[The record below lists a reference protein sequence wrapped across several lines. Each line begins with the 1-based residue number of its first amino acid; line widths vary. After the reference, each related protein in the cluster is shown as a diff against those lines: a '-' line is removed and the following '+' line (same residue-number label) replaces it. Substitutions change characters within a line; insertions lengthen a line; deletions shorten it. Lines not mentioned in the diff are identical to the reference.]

1 MQELCVLWFVLYLGG
16 VNMKKSLFVYNEGTL
31 QRHDNTIRFIDTAG
45 NKKDIPIE
53 TVGEINIMTQMEFN
67 TSFLNILSQNGI
79 MVHCIIIMI
88 IT

>member
-1 MQELCVLWFVLYLGG
+1 MLYLGG

>member
-1 MQELCVLWFVLYLGG
+1 
-16 VNMKKSLFVYNEGTL
+16 MKKSLFVYNEGTL

-53 TVGEINIMTQMEFN
+53 TVGEIYY
-67 TSFLNILSQNGI
+67 LK
-79 MVHCIIIMI
+79 MVLWCIVIIIMI

>member
-1 MQELCVLWFVLYLGG
+1 
-16 VNMKKSLFVYNEGTL
+16 MKKSLFVYNEGTL

-67 TSFLNILSQNGI
+67 TSFLNIYLK
-79 MVHCIIIMI
+79 MVLWCIVIIIMI